1 MKNNND
7 NKDIKFTGDPVAF
20 DGVEGTRDPKTGK
33 GRFDLIPE
41 EVFEPLFDRVH
52 KLETTEPYDINFA
65 PDSILEDI
73 ANEKWLDAIIKM
85 TILSYGSTTSV
96 LEAFG
101 QTTNPSTFFTGCWN
115 MFLDLAIH
123 FQKGAE
129 HYGERNCQKGIPL
142 WSFKDSAM
150 RHAAQTFAGKTDE
163 PHIISVIWNCWM
175 AEWTVLHEQSV
186 EKIGPYTVKVMETRT
201 PEEIEAAKS
210 EASMSETKD
219 MEFPV
224 ALELIRKKGYIV
236 IQPTSDLDV
245 KALLNFISELLIK
258 KRREFKKRMYTY
270 DSNTPEYR
278 IYNNEQLKL
287 KNVINAIFAAYVDE
301 NEPGTAMVAKDKLED
316 MKPIIEELKNIA
328 EEYNTPIITAQQK
341 YYTIEEVKAIKKE
354 VADRVATENLGRW
367 LVDRNN
373 LPLIF
378 KMICT
383 LDLFNELVKR
393 IKSIDGPTMLMPE
406 YRKLTIILN
415 DAMLKYASSD
425 DDKTEE

>member
-1 MKNNND
+1 MMNNND

-20 DGVEGTRDPKTGK
+20 DGVEGKRDPKTGK

-150 RHAAQTFAGKTDE
+150 RHAAQAFAGKTDE

-175 AEWTVLHEQSV
+175 AEWTILHEKTK
-186 EKIGPYTVKVMETRT
+186 EKIGPYTVKVLKART
-201 PEEIEAAKS
+201 PEEIESAKS
-210 EASMSETKD
+210 AAATPELKAMKLQSALKEVREA
-219 MEFPV
+219 
-224 ALELIRKKGYIV
+224 GYVV
-236 IQPTSDLDV
+236 IQPTADLDTNYLINFV
-245 KALLNFISELLIK
+245 LELFTKKRKALKTN
-258 KRREFKKRMYTY
+258 MYKYPTW
-270 DSNTPEYR
+270 SPEYDVF
-278 IYNNEQLKL
+278 YQEQKRLKSI
-287 KNVINAIFAAYVDE
+287 INAIYAVSDDAA
-301 NEPGTAMVAKDKLED
+301 AKTKDDL
-316 MKPIIEELKNIA
+316 EELRKFIDSLKKFA
-328 EEYNTPIITAQQK
+328 EEHEFPIVTAIQHF
-341 YYTIEEVKAIKKE
+341 YTREEVEAIKKE
-354 VADRVATENLGRW
+354 VAERVGNENLGRW
-367 LVDRNN
+367 LADRSN
-373 LPLIF
+373 LPHIF
-378 KMICT
+378 KMIST
-383 LDLFNELVKR
+383 IDLFNELINR
-393 IKSIDGPTMLMPE
+393 IKNIDGPTLYMPE
-406 YRKLTIILN
+406 YRKLTILLN
-415 DAMLKYASSD
+415 DAILKHTPND
-425 DDKTEE
+425 DNKTEE